1 MTKPGTPSRKGIVA
15 RSPRRAPGA
24 AIAPLALG
32 ELKVLAP
39 VIADDGHDH
48 STCGHDHGP
57 KKRAPRPPQ
66 TRAAE
71 TGGAALQLALADV
84 LPEETDDRGIFE
96 RFAADLRAHRAV
108 TEVHV
113 RRDAGLAEV
122 CVHHD
127 PTALPVTQ
135 LVELVRQQGV
145 AVTARYERTTWYVRG
160 LESARSA
167 AALETALRRLPGVL
181 AADVAYAAERL
192 VVEYDTT
199 ATTPD
204 QLTRAVGSHGYALE
218 VPVHGHAC
226 SMHAHASGLAPVL
239 QMPLA
244 IGAGV
249 LLAIGWA
256 LARWTS
262 VPTEVPTAL
271 YLVALAG
278 AGLFPLHAAWNAL
291 KARQPDVETLMI
303 LAGVGAAALGAF
315 FEGAFLLFLFTLGH
329 ALEHRAMDRARRSI
343 ESLTRL
349 TATTAR
355 VRRGDQVLE
364 VALTAIAIGDI
375 VVVRPGDRIPLD
387 GTIRAGQSQ
396 IDQATITGESVPV
409 PRGPGEHVF
418 AGTICT
424 DAAIDVEVTG
434 LAGDT
439 LLARIV
445 DMVTEAEA
453 QKSATQRF
461 AQRLE
466 KRFVPI
472 VLVAAAVLPVVLI
485 ATGTAWQAAILRA
498 VAIVVAASPCAL
510 AISTPSAILAAVARA
525 ARGGVLVKGGAHLEA
540 LGKVKAIGFDKTG
553 TLTHGQP
560 RVIATRAIDGA
571 SDDDVLAT
579 AAGLEALSSHPL
591 AIAVLAAARARGLT
605 PPAGGELEAV
615 HGKGLRGRIDGD
627 TVEVGNRGLF
637 EGELPAAIV
646 AAVDALEEAGQ
657 TTMIVRRAGT
667 FLGVLGVAD
676 TLRPEAKETI
686 AHLARLGIR
695 RTVMLSG
702 DNPRV
707 ARAIAD
713 QVGILEARAP
723 LLPDAKVA
731 AIRELTDHGG
741 VAMVGDGVNDAPA
754 LAAASVGIAMG
765 GTGSDAALETAD
777 IVLLGDSLARLP
789 FAVGLARRA
798 SRVIRQNVVISLAV
812 SAVLVVASAVGFAS
826 IAEAVVLH
834 EGSTLLVVG
843 NALLLLRYPDQA

>member
-1 MTKPGTPSRKGIVA
+1 MKPAGLPSRKGIVA
-15 RSPRRAPGA
+15 RGPRRVPAK
-24 AIAPLALG
+24 PLALG
-32 ELKVLAP
+32 ELKVIAP
-39 VIADDGHDH
+39 VAASDDDDGHDH
-48 STCGHDHGP
+48 SNCGHDHGP

-66 TRAAE
+66 ARAAE
-71 TGGAALQLALADV
+71 SGGLALQLALADV

-96 RFAADLRAHRAV
+96 RFAQDLRAHRAI
-108 TEVHV
+108 TDVHV

-122 CVHHD
+122 CIHYD
-127 PTALPVTQ
+127 SADLGITQ
-135 LVELVRQQGV
+135 VVELARQHGVRI
-145 AVTARYERTTWYVRG
+145 TERYERTTWYVRG

-199 ATTPD
+199 AITPD
-204 QLTRAVGSHGYALE
+204 ALTAAVGSHGYALE
-218 VPVHGHAC
+218 TPEHGHAC
-226 SMHAHASGLAPVL
+226 SMHAHGSGLAPVL

-249 LLAIGWA
+249 LLAIGWS
-256 LARWTS
+256 LARWAS
-262 VPTEVPTAL
+262 LPAEVPTAL
-271 YLVALAG
+271 YLVALVAAG
-278 AGLFPLHAAWNAL
+278 IFPLHAAWNAI

-343 ESLTRL
+343 ESLTKL

-355 VRRGDQVLE
+355 VRRGDQVQE
-364 VALTAIAIGDI
+364 VALTAIAIGDVI
-375 VVVRPGDRIPLD
+375 VVRPGDRIPLD

-418 AGTICT
+418 AGTIST
-424 DAAIDVEVTG
+424 DAAIDIEVTG

-472 VLVAAAVLPVVLI
+472 VLLAAGILPVVLI
-485 ATGTAWQAAILRA
+485 ATGTAWQVAILRA

-525 ARGGVLVKGGAHLEA
+525 AHGGVLVKGGAHLEA
-540 LGKVKAIGFDKTG
+540 LGKVKAIAFDKTG
-553 TLTHGQP
+553 TLTHGRP
-560 RVIATRAIDGA
+560 RVVATTAIDGA
-571 SDDDVLAT
+571 SDDEVLTT

-591 AIAVLAAARARGLT
+591 ALAVLEAAKARGLT
-605 PPAGGELEAV
+605 PPAGGDLEAV
-615 HGKGLRGRIDGD
+615 HGKGLRGKIGGEL
-627 TVEVGNRGLF
+627 VEVGNRGLF
-637 EGELPAAIV
+637 DDVPAAI
-646 AAVDALEEAGQ
+646 ATAVDALEAAGQ
-657 TTMIVRRAGT
+657 TTMIVRRAGK

-676 TLRPEAKETI
+676 TLRPEAKGTI
-686 AHLARLGIR
+686 AHLGRLGIHT
-695 RTVMLSG
+695 TVMLSG
-702 DNPRV
+702 DNQRV

-713 QVGILEARAP
+713 QVGIREAKAP
-723 LLPDAKVA
+723 LLPDGKVA

-741 VAMVGDGVNDAPA
+741 VAMIGDGVNDAPA

-812 SAVLVVASAVGFAS
+812 SAVLVVASAIGFAS

-843 NALLLLRYPDQA
+843 NALLLLRYPEQA